1 MNGVPVA
8 LLVAVAVVGIVLAAA
23 LSAGEVAVLRVTRAR
38 VAELETERPGAAARV
53 RRLVDDPTRVAA
65 AAAFVRLLGEMTAT
79 VCLTL
84 AISAGS
90 LSWWATALLA
100 IAACAVVAFL
110 LVRVSPR
117 SMGRRHPVGVL
128 ASLSRLLWAV
138 TVLAGGVGRRADP
151 SASTSEQDD
160 AELRDMVERVSESDA
175 IEDNEREMFRSVLEL
190 GDTLTREVMVPRTDM
205 ITTQADTPLHKVL
218 ALLLRS
224 GFSRVPVVGESVDDV
239 VGVLY
244 LKDIVRRIPAR
255 GAGDGGNG
263 THGDDDPLDAPASSL
278 ARPPVYVPESKPVD
292 QLLLELRDG
301 SSHIAL
307 VVDEYGG
314 IAGLVTIEDAL
325 EEIVGELTD
334 EHDVSAPVVEE
345 LDDGGYRVPARMS
358 RDELGDLFGID
369 VEDEDVDTAAGL
381 LAKALGKV
389 PLPGSVGQIHGL
401 RLQGERVEG
410 RRKRL
415 ATVLVHRAEDPD
427 DDAPTT
433 PAHGTTAAGTP
444 ARGTPAARDHG
455 SEAAR

>member
-1 MNGVPVA
+1 MSGVPVA
-8 LLVAVAVVGIVLAAA
+8 LLLTVALLGIVLAAA

-38 VAELETERPGAAARV
+38 VAELEGERPGAAARV
-53 RRLVDDPTRVAA
+53 RRLVDDPARVAA

-84 AISAGS
+84 AISAGT

-100 IAACAVVAFL
+100 IAACAVVAYL

-128 ASLSRLLWAV
+128 ASLSRLLLAV
-138 TVLAGGVGRRADP
+138 TALAGGVGRRADP
-151 SASTSEQDD
+151 SESTSEQDD

-244 LKDIVRRIPAR
+244 LKDVVRRIPAR
-255 GAGDGGNG
+255 GA
-263 THGDDDPLDAPASSL
+263 HGAVHTGEDPLDAPASSL

-292 QLLLELRDG
+292 ELLLELRDG

-334 EHDVSAPVVEE
+334 EHDTSAPGVED
-345 LDDGGYRVPARMS
+345 LGDGGYRVPARLG
-358 RDELGDLFGID
+358 RDELGDLFGIA

-389 PLPGSVGQIHGL
+389 PLPGSVGEIHGL
-401 RLQGERVEG
+401 RLQAERVEG

-415 ATVLVHRAEDPD
+415 ATVLVHRAAATD

-433 PAHGTTAAGTP
+433 PARGTSAAGTP